1 MAIETPSRTGT
12 GGRLGYTDLR
22 DWLKH
27 VEAMGQ
33 LKYVNGA
40 NTDEDIGQA
49 TDVLHHTAG
58 SPAVMFDN
66 IPGHEPGYRVLV
78 NPFNT
83 HPRIAFSVGVPHD
96 VPTSVQQEHWRR
108 RLHEFQPLAHVEVT
122 DGPVMENVMRGDDV
136 NMLKFPAV
144 KWHPQDGGRYI
155 GTGSFD
161 VTRDPDDGWVNCG
174 TYRVMLHN
182 AKQVGYYIS
191 PGKHGRIHRQK
202 WFDRN
207 EPCPVVMVLGSHPLM
222 FFASCTEIPF
232 GLSEYDWGGGISGEP
247 VKTITGPITGL
258 PFPADA
264 EIVLEGFASNET
276 RLPEGPFG
284 EWTGY
289 YASDIRPEPVLDV
302 KAIYHRNDPIQL
314 GLPPNKPVDEQARY
328 RAWLRS
334 ALLFDDIQK
343 AGVPDVQGVWAHE
356 VGGSRLFLA
365 VSIKQRYAGHARQ
378 AGHIASQCH
387 AGAYLGRFVVV
398 VDEDIDPTNLE
409 DVMWAMCTR
418 SDPERSIDLIKR
430 AWSGPLDPAI
440 HPDHKGFNSRL
451 IIDACRPFEW
461 MDKFPPVC
469 NLTAEEQRVARERW
483 GWLVE

>member
-1 MAIETPSRTGT
+1 MAIETPSRTEF

-22 DWLKH
+22 DWIHKVDAMGELKH
-27 VEAMGQ
+27 V
-33 LKYVNGA
+33 NGA
-40 NTDEDIGQA
+40 DTDKDIGQA

-58 SPAVMFDN
+58 SPAVLFDN
-66 IPGHEPGYRVLV
+66 IPGYDPGYRVLV
-78 NPFNT
+78 NAFNT
-83 HPRIAFSVGVPHD
+83 HSRIAFSVGVPHD
-96 VPTSVQQEHWRR
+96 VPLKAQQAAWRE
-108 RLHEFQPLAHVEVT
+108 RLNEFQPLKYVEVT
-122 DGPVMENVMRGDDV
+122 DGPVMENIMRGDDV
-136 NMLKFPAV
+136 NMLRFPAPL
-144 KWHPQDGGRYI
+144 WHPRDGGRYI

-207 EPCPVVMVLGSHPLM
+207 EPCPVVMVLGSNPLM
-222 FFASCTEIPF
+222 FLASCTEIQY
-232 GLSEYDWGGGISGEP
+232 GLTEYDWVGGISGQP
-247 VKTITGPITGL
+247 VRTIKGPITGL

-264 EIVLEGFASNET
+264 EIVLEGYASNTT

-289 YASDIRPEPVLDV
+289 YASDTRPEPVLDI
-302 KAIYHRNDPIQL
+302 KAIYHRNDPVLL
-314 GLPPNKPVDEQARY
+314 GLPPNKPVDEQSRY

-334 ALLFDDIQK
+334 ALLYDDIQK

-378 AGHIASQCH
+378 AGHVAAMCH

-440 HPDHKGFNSRL
+440 HPDEKGFNSRL
-451 IIDACRPFEW
+451 IIDACRPYEW
-461 MDKFPPVC
+461 RDKFAPVC
-469 NLTAEEQRVARERW
+469 SLTAEEEQVARERW

>member
-1 MAIETPSRTGT
+1 
-12 GGRLGYTDLR
+12 
-22 DWLKH
+22 
-27 VEAMGQ
+27 
-33 LKYVNGA
+33 
-40 NTDEDIGQA
+40 
-49 TDVLHHTAG
+49 
-58 SPAVMFDN
+58 
-66 IPGHEPGYRVLV
+66 
-78 NPFNT
+78 
-83 HPRIAFSVGVPHD
+83 
-96 VPTSVQQEHWRR
+96 
-108 RLHEFQPLAHVEVT
+108 
-122 DGPVMENVMRGDDV
+122 
-136 NMLKFPAV
+136 
-144 KWHPQDGGRYI
+144 
-155 GTGSFD
+155 
-161 VTRDPDDGWVNCG
+161 
-174 TYRVMLHN
+174 
-182 AKQVGYYIS
+182 
-191 PGKHGRIHRQK
+191 
-202 WFDRN
+202 
-207 EPCPVVMVLGSHPLM
+207 MVLGSHPLM
-222 FFASCTEIPF
+222 FLASCTEIPY
-232 GLSEYDWGGGISGEP
+232 GLTEYDWVGGIAGEP

-264 EIVLEGFASNET
+264 EIVLEGYASAQT

-289 YASDIRPEPVLDV
+289 YASDIRPEPVLDI
-302 KAIYHRNDPIQL
+302 KAIYHRNNPIQL
-314 GLPPNKPVDEQARY
+314 GLPPNKPVDEQSRY

-387 AGAYLGRFVVV
+387 AGAYLGRYVVV

-440 HPDHKGFNSRL
+440 HPDEKGFNSRL

-461 MDKFPPVC
+461 KDKFPPVC
-469 NLTAEEQRVARERW
+469 NLTAEEQKVARERW
-483 GWLVE
+483 GFLVE

>member
-1 MAIETPSRTGT
+1 MAIETPSRTEL

-22 DWLKH
+22 DWLKK
-27 VEAMGQ
+27 VDAMGQ

-40 NTDEDIGQA
+40 NADEDIGQA
-49 TDVLHHTAG
+49 TDVLHHTEG

-66 IPGHEPGYRVLV
+66 IPGYDPGYRVLV

-83 HPRIAFSVGVPHD
+83 HPRIAFTVGVPHD
-96 VPTSVQQEHWRR
+96 VPTRVQQDHWRQ
-108 RLHEFQPLAHVEVT
+108 RLHDFQPLAHVQVT
-122 DGPVMENVMRGDDV
+122 DGPVMENIMRGDDV
-136 NMLKFPAV
+136 NVCKFPAV

-161 VTRDPDDGWVNCG
+161 VTRDPDDGWINCG

-182 AKQVGYYIS
+182 EKQVGYYIS

-207 EPCPVVMVLGSHPLM
+207 EPCPVVMVLGSHPLQ
-222 FFASCTEIPF
+222 FFASCTELPY
-232 GLSEYDWGGGISGEP
+232 GLTEYDWVGGITGEP
-247 VKTITGPITGL
+247 VKTIKGPITGL

-264 EIVLEGFASNET
+264 EIVLEGYASNAT

-289 YASDIRPEPVLDV
+289 YASGGREEPVLDI
-302 KAIYHRNDPIQL
+302 KAIYHRNNPIML
-314 GLPPNKPVDEQARY
+314 GLPPNKPVDEQSRY

-334 ALLFDDIQK
+334 ALLYDDIQK
-343 AGVPDVQGVWAHE
+343 AGVPDVQGVWCHE

-378 AGHIASQCH
+378 AGHIAAMCH

-440 HPDHKGFNSRL
+440 HPDEKGFNSRL

-461 MDKFPPVC
+461 KDRFPPVC
-469 NLTAEEQRVARERW
+469 NLTAEEQQVARERW